1 MQSSV
6 NQATS
11 SIYILMYFLNA
22 VYSLIITCMVLYY
35 VLTAVYSVH
44 NDLNYKFNVKM
55 QEEL

>member
-22 VYSLIITCMVLYY
+22 VYSLTITCMVLYY